1 MTTAVRILT
10 ELSRNYANFIVPVE
24 YTEALRIFTDD
35 PNDPP
40 FERKKP
46 IEKKGPIKVGSS
58 EFELFSYM
66 GISTGRRNAPDPL
79 VDSQFE
85 PYHRHME
92 RAEKRTQMT
101 EREKL
106 ATEREKFKMLKED
119 LLGADW
125 KKVLLG
131 VTAIRDPDCKT
142 ELEEKK
148 GKTIAEINAYLN
160 RFVEAREREKKLRA
174 KQKNQT
180 EDPGVD
186 DFSSSD
192 EECTGTGKT
201 TAYRYKY
208 VYDLPG
214 KEVIAE
220 SEPEELS
227 EPMHKR
233 KSSEIKRDSKKVKT
247 ASGGTFSSKPSL
259 PKKPFVSFFTNP
271 KHRLKF
277 DQLLKRPHRTAQAF
291 GRPVPTMKKHD
302 FELPADLNPV
312 KE

>member
-1 MTTAVRILT
+1 M
-10 ELSRNYANFIVPVE
+10 
-24 YTEALRIFTDD
+24 
-35 PNDPP
+35 
-40 FERKKP
+40 
-46 IEKKGPIKVGSS
+46 GGS

-85 PYHRHME
+85 PYHKHME

-131 VTAIRDPDCKT
+131 VTAIRDPDNKI

-174 KQKNQT
+174 KQKIQT

-192 EECTGTGKT
+192 EECTGTGKST
-201 TAYRYKY
+201 TYRYKY

-214 KEVIAE
+214 KEMIAE
-220 SEPEELS
+220 IEPEEIS
-227 EPMHKR
+227 EPVPKR
-233 KSSEIKRDSKKVKT
+233 KSSEIKREVKRVKT
-247 ASGGTFSSKPSL
+247 AGASRSKPSV
-259 PKKPFVSFFTNP
+259 PEKPFVSFFTNP

-302 FELPADLNPV
+302 FDLPADLKPV